1 MNRSTVKSLFL
12 DALYQVLDNLGFRIL
27 LILFLVPVALSF
39 LIVFGEQSIRLL
51 WVWELG
57 YADVLPKWLIAL
69 APGFVDRG
77 DTITLP
83 DGFRDW
89 LLQWTAA
96 LILDQIADKFGL
108 IFGIAATAFFVPQM
122 LERGAADVTFSK
134 PVSRAAQFLSRYA
147 AGLVFVSLLALMIV
161 GGITLGLAVSSRYF
175 DAGFLWSMP
184 TLVYGFAIFHAIS
197 CTIGVFTRNTIAA
210 ILLTLLFMP
219 ANYGMHWWWEIEA
232 VDQHSAKLYA
242 EQNPDKKMPADDSS
256 VDEQL
261 LDGLLTAYHVLA
273 PKSRDATRIAQGWRR
288 SLEPELEFRDED
300 TGVEILTAPPGF
312 EREPRSS
319 FSADG
324 LMWIAPHPDGAGEA
338 RWTLREQAVSD
349 VGSRFGLTKKLR
361 KELSVEPTRA
371 DIGGYSADR
380 FEWVEDRGGE
390 KRLRRRWLFQVADS
404 VVTLDYDA
412 EATWARTPEQETAA
426 QVFVAS
432 VRVGASRKSQ
442 LANPDYDTYFG
453 WNAPWRFN
461 AWFSVGTTLAF
472 IVAVLA
478 LGIAKLK
485 RIDF

>member
-1 MNRSTVKSLFL
+1 MNRSTSKSLFL

-27 LILFLVPVALSF
+27 LVLFLVPVALSF
-39 LIVFGEQSIRLL
+39 LVSFGEQGIRVA
-51 WVWELG
+51 WVWEIG
-57 YADVLPKWLIAL
+57 YTAFVPDWLIWGPQSTQDPSVASKI
-69 APGFVDRG
+69 PE
-77 DTITLP
+77 
-83 DGFRDW
+83 GFRDEF
-89 LLQWTAA
+89 LQRMTS
-96 LILDQIADKFGL
+96 LILDQVADKFGL
-108 IFGIAATAFFVPQM
+108 IFGVAAISFFVPQL

-134 PVSRAAQFLSRYA
+134 PVSRAALLLSRYT
-147 AGLVFVSLLALMIV
+147 AGLVFVALLAFVLV

-175 DAGFLWSMP
+175 DAGLLWSIP

-210 ILLTLLFMP
+210 ILLTLVFMP
-219 ANYGMHWWWEIEA
+219 ANYGMHWWWEIQA

-390 KRLRRRWLFQVADS
+390 KRLRRWWLFQVADS